1 MGKKRVK
8 CEIINR
14 ISHFLASI
22 RYNYLVIKKKEKM
35 VLNAVERKIEQYI
48 SELNDA
54 HVLSLYK
61 KLPHGKRLRTK
72 LILKIAGNSLKV
84 IKTASTIE
92 MIHVASLLHDDVIDN
107 ANTRRGVIS
116 LNSSSGDKTAIM
128 MGDILYSKAFFE
140 LCNIS
145 SEVARVVSNAVVQLS
160 LGELA
165 DVELSKKFHTNRDAY
180 LKMLY
185 QKTAS
190 LMEASAE
197 SAAILAGKPRYA
209 YRQYGHNLGMA
220 FQMIDDIL
228 DITSDSK
235 TLGKPALHDFF
246 EGKVTLPYMYLY
258 EVLGDDDREYL
269 LSLYRKRLSEDEALW
284 IRKSMKKHHIIEKA
298 YLEAKEL
305 IHEVI
310 NLMESLGE
318 SDLSNIAKEMIE
330 REF

>member
-1 MGKKRVK
+1 
-8 CEIINR
+8 
-14 ISHFLASI
+14 
-22 RYNYLVIKKKEKM
+22 M

-48 SELNDA
+48 YELNDA
-54 HVLSLYK
+54 YVSSLYRR
-61 KLPHGKRLRTK
+61 LPHGKRLRSK
-72 LILKIAGNSLKV
+72 LILKIAGNSLKTV
-84 IKTASTIE
+84 KTAATVE
-92 MIHVASLLHDDVIDN
+92 MIHGASLLHDDVIDD
-107 ANTRRGVIS
+107 ANRRRGVIS
-116 LNSSSGDKTAIM
+116 LNASSGDKTAIM

-140 LCNIS
+140 LSSIS
-145 SEVARVVSNAVVQLS
+145 PLIAKVISNAVVQLS

-165 DVELSKKFHTNRDAY
+165 DVELSKSFHTNRDAY

-197 SAAILAGKPRYA
+197 SAAILAGKPRNV
-209 YRQYGHNLGMA
+209 YRKYGRNLGMA

-228 DITSDSK
+228 DITSNSK

-258 EVLGDDDREYL
+258 EALEEEDRVYL
-269 LSLYRKRLSEDEALW
+269 LSLYRKRLNEDEALW
-284 IRKSMKKHHIIEKA
+284 IRTAMNKHEIISKA
-298 YLEAKEL
+298 YFEAKEL
-305 IHEVI
+305 IIEVI
-310 NLMESLGE
+310 RLMESLGE